1 MKKLLE
7 KKINPLFAVLVVF
20 LLGFFL
26 LGDFDIRYIYAY
38 AVLGVLLVVGV
49 VLSGVWRPGKGLK
62 QTAQAIWNKV
72 TPLKACFL
80 FLAFVT
86 ALFTVLPN
94 SNICHLVISLT
105 ISMLVFTAYLLFM
118 EPTERG
124 IRRAFVAIHVISL
137 LFVAYIMLVKLCPEF
152 YWNNIYPYLSEMVQ
166 EQADKLLPMGYGV
179 PVGGSSTYTDYLM
192 AIALLVNVGEIFIE
206 GAPKSRKR
214 FAFIIVSSAL
224 YASAI
229 LLMGRRSEVLALG
242 AAGVMIL
249 LLHAKPSD
257 KEDALRRWGAI
268 LGILLVTVIILIPFV
283 KGGDMDR
290 YDAFFGEEITEQTA
304 NQLTSGRTE
313 LWEKAWELFKE
324 KPIFGIGWEQFMN
337 NNTFNHEVHNTYLQ
351 WLCESGVVG
360 FVLLMTPTMFMYA
373 MTFKRTIR
381 YRKKDRAVSYA
392 VKQMN
397 FVSLGMQ
404 TFLLAVNLV
413 DPAYYHLNYFCFYAL
428 VIGLDDTAARLE
440 KETTAGSEKTCLIKA
455 IWESAKLF

>member
-1 MKKLLE
+1 
-7 KKINPLFAVLVVF
+7 
-20 LLGFFL
+20 
-26 LGDFDIRYIYAY
+26 
-38 AVLGVLLVVGV
+38 
-49 VLSGVWRPGKGLK
+49 
-62 QTAQAIWNKV
+62 
-72 TPLKACFL
+72 
-80 FLAFVT
+80 
-86 ALFTVLPN
+86 
-94 SNICHLVISLT
+94 
-105 ISMLVFTAYLLFM
+105 
-118 EPTERG
+118 
-124 IRRAFVAIHVISL
+124 
-137 LFVAYIMLVKLCPEF
+137 
-152 YWNNIYPYLSEMVQ
+152 
-166 EQADKLLPMGYGV
+166 
-179 PVGGSSTYTDYLM
+179 
-192 AIALLVNVGEIFIE
+192 
-206 GAPKSRKR
+206 
-214 FAFIIVSSAL
+214 
-224 YASAI
+224 
-229 LLMGRRSEVLALG
+229 
-242 AAGVMIL
+242 
-249 LLHAKPSD
+249 
-257 KEDALRRWGAI
+257 
-268 LGILLVTVIILIPFV
+268 
-283 KGGDMDR
+283 MDR

-381 YRKKDRAVSYA
+381 YRKKDRAVPYA